1 MSSKLRPP
9 VAVGRIA
16 TLLLAC
22 APIASLARGQAT
34 IRSRDVLTDWST
46 SSATSAAPALLP
58 GVSSPS
64 WNQQPNA
71 WRLGVAIEN
80 LETGVL
86 LTDVERSLPG
96 DSAGL
101 KRGDVIIS
109 VGGYQVGYVDGA
121 LFDLGDELRRRA
133 DAQGRVT
140 FLIFDGRTRQLR
152 SLPIQLQQQTSTGV
166 RGQVLCR
173 ERISLSSQA
182 VLTVRL
188 RDVTFANWQNVAVGQ
203 HVIPNPQHP
212 PIPFTIGF
220 DPSTIYA
227 DHRYVVDAWL
237 VDRGQIVLQT
247 SSPVS
252 VDPLSPTAPLQVA
265 LVKPTT
271 SGPTTTQP
279 TTTYAS
285 SQLDQIN
292 QWYRQYLLRDAT
304 TQELSAWQAHLQA
317 GRSTQEIQ
325 AYILG
330 SSEYYDRMGNQN
342 ARYLVELYRNLYGRQ
357 PTATELTQFQN
368 QYQQFGGARSSFVQE
383 VMRLQQ

>member
-1 MSSKLRPP
+1 MVSKLRLPL
-9 VAVGRIA
+9 VVWRMA
-16 TLLLAC
+16 TVVLAC
-22 APIASLARGQAT
+22 SAMASSARGQAT
-34 IRSRDVLTDWST
+34 IRSRDALNDWST
-46 SSATSAAPALLP
+46 PSAAPALLS
-58 GVSSPS
+58 GASAPS

-86 LTDVERSLPG
+86 LTDVERSLPA

-133 DAQGRVT
+133 DPQGRVT
-140 FLIFDGRTRQLR
+140 FLAFDARTRQLR
-152 SLPIQLQQQTSTGV
+152 SLPIQLQQQAAPGV

-212 PIPFTIGF
+212 PIPFVIGF
-220 DPSTIYA
+220 DPSTIYP

-252 VDPLSPTAPLQVA
+252 VNPLSANAPLQVA

-342 ARYLVELYRNLYGRQ
+342 ARYLVELYRNVYGRQ

-368 QYQQFGGARSSFVQE
+368 QFQQFGGGRSSFVQE
-383 VMRLQQ
+383 VMRIQQ